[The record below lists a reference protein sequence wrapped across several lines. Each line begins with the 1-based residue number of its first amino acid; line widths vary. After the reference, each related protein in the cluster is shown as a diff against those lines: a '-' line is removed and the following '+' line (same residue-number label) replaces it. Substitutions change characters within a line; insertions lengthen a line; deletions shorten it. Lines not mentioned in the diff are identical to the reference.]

1 MSSLFFE
8 ILLGK
13 LLVFSSVVGCH
24 FSLTLIWF
32 ACCKACLFI
41 DFCRKAI
48 SRQWIGLPTAA
59 SGYIWLA
66 SLQLSPLVAV
76 SSKRICKLIETQ
88 KICPPLVWH
97 RGFKGAHGL
106 EHLAPQR
113 NSKMDLG
120 KNFWIKVGIFQ
131 LRSSTHGTHF
141 AQRYY
146 FLWLPPRHT
155 LKSISQCVDGEKCF
169 SPCELP
175 DCSAQQNTGCF
186 LFKHFVLPD
195 VLYNCIS
202 SCCYSV
208 SCQAWADTKWK
219 CNLELCT

>member
-13 LLVFSSVVGCH
+13 LLVLSSVVGCH

-48 SRQWIGLPTAA
+48 SLQWIGLPTAA

-88 KICPPLVWH
+88 KIYPPLVWR
-97 RGFKGAHGL
+97 RGIKGAHSL

-146 FLWLPPRHT
+146 FLWLPPQAHSKIHFTVCRRWEVLLT
-155 LKSISQCVDGEKCF
+155 MWTSRL
-169 SPCELP
+169 L
-175 DCSAQQNTGCF
+175 CSA
-186 LFKHFVLPD
+186 KHWLLP
-195 VLYNCIS
+195 L
-202 SCCYSV
+202 
-208 SCQAWADTKWK
+208 
-219 CNLELCT
+219 